1 MNDKILMEVLK
12 KFNKKRNAKFPISI
26 SVLRQVPFFTEFFSE
41 DEEILKELSQLAD
54 PDNNSYIRYKT
65 FKPGEIIVQQ
75 GDVENTI
82 FWLLKGA
89 ARIRS
94 GNRVLTY
101 IKPVTCFGEQTVVD
115 AQGRTATVEVPE
127 DKDAEVVE
135 IDWSITKQGHEL
147 LDRFIEL
154 LLKNTTDKLKA
165 GYIVSARMWKGARE
179 LYSSCK
185 KRAEELET
193 ENKKLR
199 LSNTTLKKKLGL

>member
-12 KFNKKRNAKFPISI
+12 KFNKKRTAKFPISI

-75 GDVENTI
+75 GDIENTI
-82 FWLLKGA
+82 FWLLKGE
-89 ARIRS
+89 ARVRS
-94 GNRVLTY
+94 GDKVLTY

-127 DKDAEVVE
+127 DKDAEVVK
-135 IDWSITKQGHEL
+135 IDWSITEQGHEL

>member
-75 GDVENTI
+75 GDIENNI
-82 FWLLKGA
+82 FWLLKGE
-89 ARIRS
+89 ARVRS
-94 GNRVLTY
+94 GDKVLTY

-115 AQGRTATVEVPE
+115 AQGRTATVETPE
-127 DKDAEVVE
+127 DKDAEVVK
-135 IDWSITKQGHEL
+135 IDWSITEQGHEL

>member
-127 DKDAEVVE
+127 DKDAEVVK
-135 IDWSITKQGHEL
+135 IDWSITEQGHEL

>member
-75 GDVENTI
+75 GDIENTI
-82 FWLLKGA
+82 FWLLKGE
-89 ARIRS
+89 ARVRS
-94 GNRVLTY
+94 GDKVLTY

-115 AQGRTATVEVPE
+115 AQGRTATVEAPE
-127 DKDAEVVE
+127 DKDAEVVK
-135 IDWSITKQGHEL
+135 IDWSITEQGHEL

-179 LYSSCK
+179 LYFSCK